1 MMKKGWF
8 IRTPTQELFEEVIK
22 YDVDIEHPL
31 TSKVWLQN
39 KGDSYICYDD
49 SADCFCY
56 GSVLQGN
63 QSGLEEITIE
73 EFREMVGATPKT
85 KQVGDINS
93 NEKGSG
99 ARYNSGKPDYS
110 LVLLS
115 QLHEIVCCRSYK
127 PEYAYLLDVLN
138 NLALFQ
144 QTHDVSCLYEALNDL
159 GLDAIEESTYV
170 FSYGKVKYAA
180 WNWAK
185 GMVWSVP
192 LACAVRHLLKIV
204 RDNEEV
210 DEESGRLHVGMLF
223 AIFQC

>member
-1 MMKKGWF
+1 MR
-8 IRTPTQELFEEVIK
+8 RTICPTSC
-22 YDVDIEHPL
+22 
-31 TSKVWLQN
+31 SKE
-39 KGDSYICYDD
+39 S
-49 SADCFCY
+49 
-56 GSVLQGN
+56 
-63 QSGLEEITIE
+63 
-73 EFREMVGATPKT
+73 
-85 KQVGDINS
+85 NS
-93 NEKGSG
+93 
-99 ARYNSGKPDYS
+99 
-110 LVLLS
+110 
-115 QLHEIVCCRSYK
+115 IVCCRSYK

-210 DEESGRLHVGMLF
+210 DEESGRLHVGHVVCNISMLIHYTKNYKEGNDLPPTTLF
-223 AIFQC
+223 DGV